1 MAESEIKRVNFFDGQ
16 FLKQDELN
24 DLSNYAVH
32 MQRRLLYVLF
42 DKSGVIDTGSS
53 DLVVD
58 VPNAGQKAIRV
69 RAGMAIGRR
78 PDVAEAHEIIL
89 RNDVSPISLTTQSA
103 MVPVPLQAADTGVVT
118 IHYEEGKSGGDA
130 THPTPTRINENAVIT
145 VHRNAPPAPDV
156 ARPLIELG
164 RVAFDSMMV
173 TTEHRQR
180 AQISGGLTGGKP
192 PQQPRIVG
200 IDPPQAL
207 QGSTLQITIVGTKLD
222 GATAIAFGNAAG
234 IAAQIVQVDPS
245 GTRITATLSIA
256 ASVAAGSIGFSVAT
270 PGGTVSSQSVTFAVL
285 PAPAP
290 LVSAVIPASSLVGR
304 DISVRGS
311 NIRDARIK
319 VGQPAAGTTIAFVD
333 PTTQQIITNGVN
345 PTVAADIGAVQQLTV
360 TLPPAAAWG
369 GPPATGSLRANVRVI
384 VNGVSA
390 DNPTALLRVDFAAER

>member
-32 MQRRLLYVLF
+32 MQRRLLFVLF

-53 DLVVD
+53 DLVID
-58 VPNAGQKAIRV
+58 VPNAGQKAIRL

-78 PDVAEAHEIIL
+78 LDVAEAHEIIL

-103 MVPVPLQAADTGVVT
+103 MVPVPLQATDTGIVT
-118 IHYEEGKSGGDA
+118 IHYEEEKSGGDA

-145 VHRNAPPAPDV
+145 IHRNAPPAPDP

-180 AQISGGLTGGKP
+180 AQINGGLTGGKP
-192 PQQPRIVG
+192 LQQTPTIGG
-200 IDPPQAL
+200 IAPKQAL
-207 QGSTLQITIVGTKLD
+207 QGSVQPITIDGAKLG
-222 GATAIAFGNAAG
+222 GATALTFDNPG
-234 IAAQIVQVDPS
+234 IAVQNLLVDPS
-245 GTRITATLSIA
+245 GIKITATLIIA
-256 ASVAAGSIGFSVAT
+256 ANAAAGSTGFTVTTPVGPALSGAVALT
-270 PGGTVSSQSVTFAVL
+270 IL
-285 PAPAP
+285 PAPQ
-290 LVSAVIPASSLVGR
+290 LTAVIPPTSLVGR

-311 NIRDARIK
+311 NIRDPRIG

-345 PTVAADIGAVQQLTV
+345 PTVAADIGAVQQVTV

-369 GPPATGSLRANVRVI
+369 GPPETASLRVNVRVI

-390 DNPTALLRVDFAAER
+390 VDPTALLRVDFAAV